1 VSVLCDNARMT
12 RGTAIFVLFCAA
24 LLEAGGDAIVRV
36 ALHTAG
42 GWQRVLLFI
51 ASAGILFSY
60 GWVVNAPAWDF
71 GKLLGLYVTFFFVI
85 AQLVSWLGFKQ
96 PPSTAVLLGGL
107 LIVAGGVVIAASN
120 Q

>member
-1 VSVLCDNARMT
+1 MIFLCDNARMT
-12 RGTAIFVLFCAA
+12 RGTAILVLFCAA

-36 ALHTAG
+36 ALHTSG
-42 GWQRVLLFI
+42 GWQRVLLFC

-96 PPSTAVLLGGL
+96 PPSTSVLLGGL
-107 LIVAGGVVIAASN
+107 LIVAGGVVIAASD